1 MRVTNWMLLNSA
13 VYDLGVL
20 RERYAEAQRKV
31 NGRSLERPSDDPRG
45 VVEAIDLM
53 NTKVRLERAQESISQ
68 AKEWLTATE
77 SSLNTMID
85 LLQSAYETGIQ
96 YGSPASLEPSAAKNL
111 AQQIRSLR
119 DALKRELNARH
130 RDYYLFA
137 GWATS
142 KQPFEDGGT
151 SVNYVGGVDQVMER
165 EIAPGYRVKISIPGN
180 WLPSTIIEDLSQM
193 ADVMESGDPDAIQEV
208 TTNYLAKVNA
218 AMDELI
224 RLRSEVGLSY
234 AQAERYDSYARDSL
248 INVEERLGVVSG
260 GDLADA
266 VLKMTEAY
274 NAYQAAIA
282 AFSKALPT
290 SLLDYMIR

>member
-85 LLQSAYETGIQ
+85 LLQSAYETGVQ
-96 YGSPASLEPSAAKNL
+96 FGSPSSYEPSAAKNL

-137 GWATS
+137 GWATD
-142 KQPFEDGGT
+142 KEPFKDLGAG
-151 SVNYVGGVDQVMER
+151 VNYVGGVGQDMQR
-165 EIAPGYRVKISIPGN
+165 EIAPGYRVKINVSGDQ
-180 WLPSTIIEDLSQM
+180 LPWQIVEYLSVM
-193 ADVMESGDPDAIQEV
+193 ADNMEAGDIEQVSQVD
-208 TTNYLAKVNA
+208 LARVLD
-218 AMDELI
+218 AMDTLI
-224 RLRSEVGLSY
+224 HLRSEVGLSY
-234 AQAERYDSYARDSL
+234 QQAERYDSYARDSL
-248 INVEERLGVVSG
+248 INVDERLGKVSG
-260 GDLADA
+260 GDVADA

-274 NAYQAAIA
+274 QAYQAAIA
-282 AFSKALPT
+282 AFSKALPV
-290 SLLDYMIR
+290 SLLEYMIR